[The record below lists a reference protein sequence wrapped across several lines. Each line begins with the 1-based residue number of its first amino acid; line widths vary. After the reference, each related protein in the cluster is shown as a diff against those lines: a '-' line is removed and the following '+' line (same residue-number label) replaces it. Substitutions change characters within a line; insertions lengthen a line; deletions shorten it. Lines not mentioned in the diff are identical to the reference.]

1 LEVLDKV
8 YYTRALLGVIAG
20 VIAGLIIIP
29 GTDQEEVMG
38 IIILTA
44 FVFYLLSYYISRRIG
59 LTILKSHKRKL
70 VTDGIFPFIF
80 LLLMFMILVYTVLHQ
95 ELAL

>member
-1 LEVLDKV
+1 LDVLNRV
-8 YYTRALLGVIAG
+8 YYTRAVIGVIAG
-20 VIAGLIIIP
+20 VIAGLVIIP
-29 GTDQEEVMG
+29 GTDQGEVMG

-59 LTILKSHKRKL
+59 QTIQKSHMRKL
-70 VTDGIFPFIF
+70 ATDGIFPFIF

>member
-1 LEVLDKV
+1 MDVLDRV
-8 YYTRALLGVIAG
+8 YYTRAILGVIAG
-20 VIAGLIIIP
+20 VIAGLVIIP
-29 GTDQEEVMG
+29 GTDQGEVMG

-44 FVFYLLSYYISRRIG
+44 LVFYLLSYYISRRIS
-59 LTILKSHKRKL
+59 LTIQKSHNRKL
-70 VTDGIFPFIF
+70 ATDGIFPFIF

>member
-70 VTDGIFPFIF
+70 ATDGIFPFIF

>member
-1 LEVLDKV
+1 MDVLDRV
-8 YYTRALLGVIAG
+8 YYTRAILGVIAG
-20 VIAGLIIIP
+20 LVIIP
-29 GTDQEEVMG
+29 GTDQGEVMG

-44 FVFYLLSYYISRRIG
+44 LVFYLLSYCISRRIS
-59 LTILKSHKRKL
+59 LTIQKSNKRKL
-70 VTDGIFPFIF
+70 ATDGIFPFIF